1 MFFSSLIASITCP
14 LYPQPSRITVPL
26 IMPSSF
32 VQFSLL
38 QNSLCSLNYLVT
50 FYADMCIFIPL
61 CCGENQTKPASQATN
76 QPTCDVWWLKRSIQC
91 SPVPLPR
98 TPIAGIKPDKE
109 ETLFILTTSPHYST
123 RNFISSRCIKQ
134 EKEIKDL
141 QLWEKDKITSIFKKS
156 PQRLLKLMN
165 ESSKVAECKTSIQM
179 WYVLL

>member
-1 MFFSSLIASITCP
+1 MFFSSLIASIACP
-14 LYPQPSRITVPL
+14 LYPQPSRTTVPL

-32 VQFSLL
+32 VQFSLV

-61 CCGENQTKPASQATN
+61 CCGENQIKPASQATN
-76 QPTCDVWWLKRSIQC
+76 QPTHPPVMGDDLKRSSQC

-98 TPIAGIKPDKE
+98 TPIAGIKPDEE
-109 ETLFILTTSPHYST
+109 ETLFVLTTSPHYST

-141 QLWEKDKITSIFKKS
+141 QLWEKEKLPLFSK
-156 PQRLLKLMN
+156 RLHKG
-165 ESSKVAECKTSIQM
+165 
-179 WYVLL
+179 Y